1 MAAPYLRM
9 TVAVFVIL
17 SVAKESHGEK
27 ADCITLSFR
36 GSVATERILPFCH
49 SEAKAEESHER
60 KVGTAFMG
68 CFTFVQHD
76 SGGSL
81 SFRGSEATER
91 ISSQLLSY

>member
-49 SEAKAEESHER
+49 SEAKAEESHGWT
-60 KVGTAFMG
+60 VGLRSWDAS
-68 CFTFVQHD
+68 H
-76 SGGSL
+76 
-81 SFRGSEATER
+81 SFSMTVGAPCHSE
-91 ISSQLLSY
+91 

>member
-17 SVAKESHGEK
+17 
-27 ADCITLSFR
+27 
-36 GSVATERILPFCH
+36 SVATERILPFCH

-68 CFTFVQHD
+68 FFTFVQND
-76 SGGSL
+76 NKKQKI
-81 SFRGSEATER
+81 RKQICKKEVDK
-91 ISSQLLSY
+91 

>member
-17 SVAKESHGEK
+17 
-27 ADCITLSFR
+27 
-36 GSVATERILPFCH
+36 SVATERILPFCH

-81 SFRGSEATER
+81 SFRVPLWGEG
-91 ISSQLLSY
+91 ISTLNNRKRKQL

>member
-17 SVAKESHGEK
+17 
-27 ADCITLSFR
+27 
-36 GSVATERILPFCH
+36 SVATERILPFCH

-76 SGGSL
+76 SKNN
-81 SFRGSEATER
+81 REKR
-91 ISSQLLSY
+91 KQL